1 MKKEQLEKNIQK
13 GKDGEQAFLEW
24 LDQNGFSYL
33 YINQD
38 TDSFPQLFKNHVK
51 RPDFLVLIDSIGLIA
66 VDVKNYKKH
75 QEKYCPLPYESE
87 LKKTLSFERMFRIPV
102 WYAYKN
108 EESSWLWIS
117 ALKAVEVGKLIA
129 KEGQADF
136 LSIKIEDF
144 TEVTSNQDI
153 GKLWEQ
159 RLPSFKNNHNSIDD
173 KHTKKNS

>member
-1 MKKEQLEKNIQK
+1 MKKQQREENIQK
-13 GKDGEQAFLEW
+13 GKDGEEAFLEW
-24 LDQNGFSYL
+24 LDHNGFSYL

-38 TDSFPQLFKNHVK
+38 SHSFPQLFKNHVK

-87 LKKTLSFERMFRIPV
+87 LKKTLSFERIFRIPV
-102 WYAYKN
+102 WYAYLD

-117 ALKAVEVGKLIA
+117 ALKAVEVGKLIVQ
-129 KEGQADF
+129 KDKDDF

-144 TEVTSNQDI
+144 TKITNNQDI

-159 RLPSFKNNHNSIDD
+159 RMPSFKNNHNSIDEMYI
-173 KHTKKNS
+173 KKNN